1 MAARNQT
8 ELSALAR
15 AGFAAPSQARDHV
28 DQLSSLLGESS
39 SAIIDELAE
48 AADPDACLV
57 HLIELEHTHR
67 GSVREEWAAG
77 PARTSLIRLLGAS
90 SGLAEFFLR
99 HPQHLDVLA
108 GAESLPGL
116 TEMTQ
121 DFSDALGIHNGVADS
136 GGEDAVCLLRERYR
150 RILVAITLHDVNSPD
165 PQAVIQDV
173 SRALSDAAAAALDAA
188 LAVARASLLK
198 PSIGRRLFAP
208 DAVENTRLA
217 IIGMGKLGGYE
228 LNYVSDVD
236 VIYVAAPD
244 ADLDAGR
251 SVDIAT
257 RLAASVQRVLDEPQ
271 VEPALWEVDPNL
283 RPEGKDGPLVRTLE
297 SHLSYYRRW
306 AKSWEFQALL
316 KARPVAGDLEL
327 GEEYTEAIAPMVW
340 DSASRE
346 HFVESVQSMRERV
359 TANIP
364 ADELPNQIK
373 LGPGGLRDVEFTV
386 QLLQL
391 VHGQTDESIRAR
403 GTLVALAQ
411 LSDAGYIGRS
421 EATDF
426 ATAYRF
432 LRVLEH
438 RLQLSRLRRT
448 HLMPRD
454 DDAALRRLARSS
466 RCASNG
472 AGLLAAW
479 ERTKR
484 DVRVL
489 HERIFY
495 RPLLTAVAALPDD
508 EMALS
513 TDQARARLFAI
524 GFRDPRGALSHMAA
538 LTAGVSR
545 RATIQRHLLP
555 VMIRWFAEGA
565 DPDYGLLAFRRLSD
579 ALGSTHWFLRMLRD
593 SSIAAER
600 LTRVLSHSRF
610 VGELMAAFPES
621 TAWLEHDERL
631 TPLSARAL
639 REEMR
644 AIFSRHESLDTA
656 VKSVLRV
663 RRREILRLAIGA
675 VLDIDTVIS
684 LGQALTDI
692 TEATLEGV
700 LAHIRASLEDRD
712 AIRFAIIGMGRFGGA
727 EIGFGSDTDV
737 LYVYRPLTDDSEA
750 AKRLAQRYASELA
763 RLTDDPVLPL
773 DLDLGLRPEGKNGP
787 VVRSLDSYRAYYSR
801 WSLTWEAQALLRAR
815 GVAGDADLIADFT
828 EVADTVRYPEDIGE
842 GEIREIKR
850 IKARVETERL
860 PRGADPLRHV
870 KLGRGSI
877 SDVEWYVQLVQL
889 QHARQMAQLRTTSTL
904 EALNTATDAG
914 LIPKRDAAQLE
925 DAWLLASR
933 VRSAM
938 TLWLNRT
945 TDVLPDDRRQL
956 EGIARILGYPP
967 GSAGA
972 LEQDYFAVTRRARKA
987 FEDSFFGRPDQ
998 PQTRAF

>member
-15 AGFAAPSQARDHV
+15 AGFAEPSHAREHV
-28 DQLSSLLGESS
+28 EQLAGLLKSSS
-39 SAIIDELAE
+39 SAVIDELAE

-57 HLIELEHTHR
+57 HLIELERAHPD
-67 GSVREEWAAG
+67 SVRRVWSGEA
-77 PARTSLIRLLGAS
+77 ARTSLIRLFGAS
-90 SGLAEFFLR
+90 SGLAEFFVR
-99 HPQHLDVLA
+99 HPRHLDVLT
-108 GAESLPGL
+108 EPDVLPTL
-116 TEMTQ
+116 TEMAD
-121 DFSDALGIHNGVADS
+121 DFANALGVHDGVAGS
-136 GGEDAVCLLRERYR
+136 GGEDAACLLRERYR
-150 RILVAITLHDVNSPD
+150 RMLVRITRHDVNSLD
-165 PQAVIQDV
+165 PQAELQAV
-173 SRALSDAAAAALDAA
+173 SEALSDAAAAALEAA
-188 LAVARASLLK
+188 LAVARASMLN
-198 PSIGRRLFAP
+198 PSVGRRQFSP
-208 DAVENTRLA
+208 EAVRGTRLA
-217 IIGMGKLGGYE
+217 VIGMGKLGGRE

-236 VIYVAAPD
+236 VIYVAEPRD
-244 ADLDAGR
+244 DLDSGR
-251 SVDIAT
+251 CVDVAT
-257 RLAASVQRVLDEPQ
+257 RLAATAQRVLDEPQ
-271 VEPALWEVDPNL
+271 IEPALWEVDPNL

-316 KARPVAGDLEL
+316 KARPVAGDIAL
-327 GEEYTEAIAPMVW
+327 GDEYTEAIAPMVW

-364 ADELPNQIK
+364 PDELPNQIK

-403 GTLVALAQ
+403 GTLVALSQ

-421 EATDF
+421 EATEF
-426 ATAYRF
+426 AIAYRF

-438 RLQLSRLRRT
+438 RLQLSRMRRT

-454 DDAALRRLARSS
+454 DEAALRRLARSS
-466 RCASNG
+466 RSASS
-472 AGLLAAW
+472 ASALLTVW
-479 ERTKR
+479 EKTKR

-508 EMALS
+508 ESALS
-513 TDQARARLFAI
+513 TDQARARLYAI
-524 GFRDPRGALSHMAA
+524 GFRDPRGALAHMAA

-631 TPLSARAL
+631 TPLSAQAL
-639 REEMR
+639 RDEMR
-644 AIFSRHESLDTA
+644 AILSRHESLDTA
-656 VKSVLRV
+656 VRSVLRV
-663 RRREILRLAIGA
+663 RRREILRLALGA
-675 VLDIDTVIS
+675 VLDIDTVIN
-684 LGQALTDI
+684 LGRALTDV
-692 TEATLEGV
+692 TEATLEAV
-700 LAHIRASLEDRD
+700 LARIRASSEDRD
-712 AIRFAIIGMGRFGGA
+712 SIQFAIIGMGRFGGA

-737 LYVYRPLTDDSEA
+737 IYVYRALTEDSEA
-750 AKRLAQRYASELA
+750 AKRLAQRYASELN

-773 DLDLGLRPEGKNGP
+773 DLDLDLRPEGKNGP

-815 GVAGDADLIADFT
+815 GVAGDAELISDFT
-828 EVADTVRYPEDIGE
+828 ALADQVRYPESIGD

-850 IKARVETERL
+850 IKARVENERL
-860 PRGADPLRHV
+860 PRGADPFRHV

-877 SDVEWYVQLVQL
+877 SDVEWFVQLVQL
-889 QHARQMAQLRTTSTL
+889 RHARRMSQLRTTSTL
-904 EALNTATDAG
+904 DALTTATEAG
-914 LIPKRDAAQLE
+914 FIPKREATQLE
-925 DAWLLASR
+925 QAWLLASR
-933 VRSAM
+933 ARSAM

-972 LEQDYFAVTRRARKA
+972 LEQDYFAVTRRARKV